1 MGRQQA
7 NFIVDPNSREIL
19 NFTKWTTDWW
29 ITECL
34 YVYVDSMLVHRPWRW
49 PNIEPTSVERLVFS
63 ECCGLSDGG
72 VVRMSCLVTS
82 QTSSIAHIDLLAHD
96 TSVETPKVKGP
107 NTTSFS
113 PGSRSRW
120 TRCYKVKCRINPIVK
135 LQHCN
140 HLMLAHQC

>member
-1 MGRQQA
+1 MGRQQT
-7 NFIVDPNSREIL
+7 NFLVYPNSREIL

-34 YVYVDSMLVHRPWRW
+34 YVYVDSMLGHPPWRW
-49 PNIEPTSVERLVFS
+49 PNIETTSVERLVFS
-63 ECCGLSDGG
+63 DCGLSAGG
-72 VVRMSCLVTS
+72 VVRMSCLVIS

-96 TSVETPKVKGP
+96 TSVETPKVKGH

-135 LQHCN
+135 RKHN
-140 HLMLAHQC
+140 SHLMLAQC